1 MGAVE
6 SVSDVRRLGTC
17 CYCKKIGLHGD
28 GLIAVMTDY
37 TPSGRVRS
45 RTLAHPRC
53 YIQNA
58 GVEKLIAYV
67 PLKELG
73 TIRMGDVSGKALK
86 AVLHRL
92 ALANKE
98 PPHIVK
104 HKRREAK
111 EDRRGRVRERT
122 VTMWCIVERG
132 SLVSEWDRKQDAVTA
147 LGRLVG

>member
-1 MGAVE
+1 MAAVE

-17 CYCKKIGLHGD
+17 CYCKKIGIHGD
-28 GLIAVMTDY
+28 GLIAVVTDY

-58 GVEKLIAYV
+58 GVEKLIAFV
-67 PLKELG
+67 PIKELG

-92 ALANKE
+92 ALAGKE

-104 HKRREAK
+104 HKRREAR
-111 EDRRGRVRERT
+111 EDARGCVRERT
-122 VTMWCIVERG
+122 VTEWVIVERG
-132 SLVSEWDRKQDAVTA
+132 ELVSVHDRKRDAATA
-147 LGRLVG
+147 LERLVG